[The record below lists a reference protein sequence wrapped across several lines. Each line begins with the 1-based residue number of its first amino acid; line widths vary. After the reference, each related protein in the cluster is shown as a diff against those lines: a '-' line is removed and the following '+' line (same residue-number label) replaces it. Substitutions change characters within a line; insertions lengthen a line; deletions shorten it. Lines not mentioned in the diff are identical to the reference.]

1 VGILLIIAGLLAI
14 FLPMFAGVAITALV
28 GWLVVFAG
36 VAHLLFSW
44 HARTTGAVLWQ
55 VLIGLL
61 YLVVGVYMILHP
73 ARGLLTLT
81 LLLAAYFVLEGV
93 MELAIYFSLRRAHVA
108 GWFLWDGLITL
119 FLGVL
124 IWAHWPFS
132 SVWALGTIVGISLL
146 MSGITRLSFRTGRPA
161 LGTSSIV

>member
-1 VGILLIIAGLLAI
+1 
-14 FLPMFAGVAITALV
+14 
-28 GWLVVFAG
+28 
-36 VAHLLFSW
+36 
-44 HARTTGAVLWQ
+44 